1 MTMLRRG
8 QIALL
13 SVLVVFAAAVS
24 SGPMLFAGEAGQA
37 VAAKAA
43 GGTGKALRTPWG
55 DPDLQG
61 IWTNSTSTPFEKADG
76 QANPARRG
84 DQPAASYDPN
94 VASVGAYND
103 FWTERGANERGVG
116 EGKGKST
123 QTALVVDPPDGK
135 LPPLTAAAQKYAQD
149 LEVLRRPEMPGT
161 WSELNPYDRCLTR
174 GLPGAMI
181 PGFYNHNY
189 QILQAPGYVAIL
201 IEMIHDVRIIP
212 LDGRPHLGPGVRQW
226 MGDSR
231 GRWEGQTLVVEST
244 GFNDRINEFTGN
256 AQRLPN
262 GDPVGRY
269 QASFG
274 TPTLKLVE
282 RFTRRDE
289 HTIDYRFTVT
299 DPATFVKPFT
309 VSAPMVRIEGPIHE
323 YACHEGNYAVPNMLK
338 AARAQEQGEG
348 SARR

>member
-1 MTMLRRG
+1 MTMPRRG
-8 QIALL
+8 QFTLL
-13 SVLVVFAAAVS
+13 GVLAVFAAAAA
-24 SGPMLFAGEAGQA
+24 SGPSLAAGQA
-37 VAAKAA
+37 AQAASAKAA
-43 GGTGKALRTPWG
+43 AGDSGKALRTPWG

-61 IWTNSTSTPFEKADG
+61 IWTNSTSTPFEKAD
-76 QANPARRG
+76 APAAARRR
-84 DQPAASYDPN
+84 DQGSGSYDPN

-103 FWTERGANERGVG
+103 FWTERGANERGVS
-116 EGKGKST
+116 EGKSK
-123 QTALVVDPPDGK
+123 QTALVVDPADGK
-135 LPPLTAAAQKYAQD
+135 LPSLTAAAQKYAQD
-149 LEVLRRPEMPGT
+149 LEVLRRPEMPGS

-212 LDGRPHLGPGVRQW
+212 LDGRPHLGSGVRQW

-244 GFNDRINEFTGN
+244 GFHDRINEFTGN

-282 RFTRRDE
+282 RFTRIDD

-299 DPATFVKPFT
+299 DPATFTQPFT
-309 VSAPMVRIEGPIHE
+309 VSAPMARIEGPIHE

-338 AARAQEQGEG
+338 AARSQEQGEG

>member
-1 MTMLRRG
+1 
-8 QIALL
+8 
-13 SVLVVFAAAVS
+13 
-24 SGPMLFAGEAGQA
+24 
-37 VAAKAA
+37 
-43 GGTGKALRTPWG
+43 
-55 DPDLQG
+55 
-61 IWTNSTSTPFEKADG
+61 
-76 QANPARRG
+76 
-84 DQPAASYDPN
+84 
-94 VASVGAYND
+94 
-103 FWTERGANERGVG
+103 
-116 EGKGKST
+116 
-123 QTALVVDPPDGK
+123 
-135 LPPLTAAAQKYAQD
+135 
-149 LEVLRRPEMPGT
+149 
-161 WSELNPYDRCLTR
+161 
-174 GLPGAMI
+174 
-181 PGFYNHNY
+181 
-189 QILQAPGYVAIL
+189 VAIL